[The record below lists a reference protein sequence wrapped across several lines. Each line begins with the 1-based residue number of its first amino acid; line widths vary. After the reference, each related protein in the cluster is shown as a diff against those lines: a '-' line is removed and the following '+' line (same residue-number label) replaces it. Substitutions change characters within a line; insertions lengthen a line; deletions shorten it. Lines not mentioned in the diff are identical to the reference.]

1 MENKLTKEYAEKLA
15 IEMLKPNW
23 GHCFMDD
30 KLFQEPMFFKLE
42 KEGIIEGYL
51 KAIEETNAKELL
63 EALQSTK
70 QLNLHLYEI
79 GTIGHEVYN
88 KITNAINKATK

>member
-30 KLFQEPMFFKLE
+30 KLFQEPLFFKLE

-63 EALQSTK
+63 EALVVVKNWAEEFGMANSIYLQVIK
-70 QLNLHLYEI
+70 
-79 GTIGHEVYN
+79 
-88 KITNAINKATK
+88 AINKATK